1 LQDDEPVN
9 RFQTFAIL
17 SDCTK
22 KKKKKKKN
30 TGLINSKTLATKRVV
45 KRNKRA
51 RKMDEEKCMLAAKL
65 IGLSFSHSCETGTV
79 AQAGQT

>member
-1 LQDDEPVN
+1 MTSPSTDFKLLQ
-9 RFQTFAIL
+9 FCQIAQ
-17 SDCTK
+17 K
-22 KKKKKKKN
+22 KPKKTKKN

-45 KRNKRA
+45 KRNIRA
-51 RKMDEEKCMLAAKL
+51 RKMDEESMLAAKL

>member
-1 LQDDEPVN
+1 LH
-9 RFQTFAIL
+9 
-17 SDCTK
+17 K
-22 KKKKKKKN
+22 KKQKNKKN